1 VAVSFV
7 WSAIRPPWT
16 AERRRTRAE
25 ATAAGPGADRA
36 STGEATAVP
45 AADEPTAVPATDS
58 ATAVPA
64 ADGAAAVPA
73 LDRATD
79 TPGAGEATAVRAADG
94 ATADPAADGAT
105 TVPGADEPTATPAAG
120 EPTAVPA
127 LDGAMDT
134 AGAGAAGA
142 DEAITGPGAN
152 GIPHRESR
160 RTLAAALAPW
170 AVVAGYL
177 LGAVALT
184 WRLWADP
191 AGRAQVIASNGIS
204 HDIDLFA
211 WFLRYTADAVSHGHL
226 PALVTTALNAPRGIN
241 LMWNTSLILPAV
253 LLTPVTLLAGP
264 QVSLTI
270 LLTLAFAGSAAAMYV
285 VLRRWGASVSAAALG
300 GAVYGFSPALRME
313 AGGHYHLILLIL
325 PPLIIDALLGV
336 LTGRGRAWL
345 GGIWL
350 GLLVAAQVYVSEEML
365 AQTAVAAVI
374 VVLVLAASRPAKI
387 PEHLKGAA
395 VGLGCAVLVVLTACA
410 YPLRVQFHGPLA
422 EKGSPWK
429 VIHFKNHP
437 AEFVTPPGGLLFHNR
452 HFGNVLANH
461 PIAVGEY
468 TAYLGWP
475 LLVVLV
481 LAAVIFWRDLRV
493 RIAAVTCLLLEA
505 FSLGGQ
511 AIALGGGG
519 HFPAALLPWH
529 YLMNLPVLNQMLAN
543 RFPLIGDGAAAAV
556 LAFSL
561 DRARAAVHYDWRRWA
576 VAAVAVLAVVPLI
589 PLPFQAGSVNPV
601 PAGWTTVISRLHLGP
616 NAPVLVVPESPP
628 EMMRWQADTGQ
639 PGSLVGG
646 YCIAPNPAGKAKS
659 CRGGKSALSTYLN
672 HLRGARK
679 GLPWPTSAQVST
691 SLAKMRPAAILI
703 VAHSGSRL
711 ERAALRLFGPP
722 TAQVGDVHGWR
733 R

>member
-1 VAVSFV
+1 VSFV
-7 WSAIRPPWT
+7 WSAIRPPW
-16 AERRRTRAE
+16 AAGRRRTHAE
-25 ATAAGPGADRA
+25 AAAAGPGANRASADEATAIPAADEPTAMPGADRA
-36 STGEATAVP
+36 TPAPAAGEPTAVSAADGATAVP
-45 AADEPTAVPATDS
+45 GADEPTAVPA
-58 ATAVPA
+58 
-64 ADGAAAVPA
+64 
-73 LDRATD
+73 
-79 TPGAGEATAVRAADG
+79 ADG
-94 ATADPAADGAT
+94 ATHGLGA
-105 TVPGADEPTATPAAG
+105 EATR
-120 EPTAVPA
+120 
-127 LDGAMDT
+127 
-134 AGAGAAGA
+134 A
-142 DEAITGPGAN
+142 DEAITGPDAGGTPA
-152 GIPHRESR
+152 GEGR
-160 RTLAAALAPW
+160 RALAAALAPW
-170 AVVAGYL
+170 AVVLGYL
-177 LGAVALT
+177 VGAVALT

-191 AGRAQVIASNGIS
+191 AGRAQIITSGGIM

-211 WFLRYTADAVSHGHL
+211 WFMRHTADAVSHGHL

-270 LLTLAFAGSAAAMYV
+270 LLTLAFAGSAAAMYL

-313 AGGHYHLILLIL
+313 AGGHYHLVLLIL

-350 GLLVAAQVYVSEEML
+350 GLLVAAQVYISEEML

-374 VVLVLAASRPAKI
+374 VVLVLAASRPTKI
-387 PEHLKGAA
+387 PEHLKDAA
-395 VGLGCAVLVVLTACA
+395 VGLGCAVLVVLAACG

-452 HFGNVLANH
+452 HFGNVLASH
-461 PIAVGEY
+461 ATVVEY

-481 LAAVIFWRDLRV
+481 IAAVIFWRDLRV

-519 HFPAALLPWH
+519 HVPAALLPWH
-529 YLMNLPVLNQMLAN
+529 YLMNLPVLNQLLAN

-589 PLPFQAGSVNPV
+589 PLPFQAGRINPV
-601 PAGWTTVISRLHLGP
+601 PVGWTTVISRLHLAP

-659 CRGGKSALSTYLN
+659 CRAGKSVLSEYLN
-672 HLRGARK
+672 HLWGSRK
-679 GLPWPTSAQVST
+679 GLPWPTSAQVSA

-722 TAQVGDVHGWR
+722 TAQVGSVHGWR